1 MKKAFKWFDEK
12 LIDILNHKLN
22 NRFLDKFMFV
32 FTNFGG
38 AIFITCFTLVLI
50 LLGKGKARFMG
61 LQIGITLIIS
71 QTITYS
77 IKALLGRERP
87 YNTLEDLNTFDI
99 VLKDHSFPSG
109 HTSASF
115 AIATAIAFNI
125 PQISILVFLI
135 ALIIGISRIYL
146 GVHYPTDV
154 AAGIIVGIGSAV
166 VSHAFLLDFI
176 EKIMEIMI

>member
-1 MKKAFKWFDEK
+1 
-12 LIDILNHKLN
+12 
-22 NRFLDKFMFV
+22 
-32 FTNFGG
+32 
-38 AIFITCFTLVLI
+38 
-50 LLGKGKARFMG
+50 MG

-99 VLKDHSFPSG
+99 VLKDHSFPPSG

-176 EKIMEIMI
+176 EKIIEIMI

>member
-1 MKKAFKWFDEK
+1 MKNAFKWFDEK

-22 NRFLDKFMFV
+22 NRFLDKFMLL

-38 AIFITCFTLVLI
+38 GIFTTCFTLVLI
-50 LLGKGKARFMG
+50 LLGNGKARFIG

-77 IKALLGRERP
+77 LKALLGRERP
-87 YNTLEDLNTFDI
+87 YNILKNLNTFDI
-99 VLKDHSFPSG
+99 ILKDHSFPSG

-115 AIATAIAFNI
+115 AIATAIAFNM
-125 PQISILVFLI
+125 PQIAIIVYLI

-154 AAGIIVGIGSAV
+154 AGGIIVGIGSAAIV
-166 VSHAFLLDFI
+166 HWGFSFLHFQMLV
-176 EKIMEIMI
+176 